1 MAMKKYRKY
10 ELIYL
15 IQSEA
20 TDEERQKI
28 HDRVEHVI
36 EEGEAWLIS
45 REDWGKRKLA
55 YEINKQNKAYYSY
68 LTFVAA
74 PGLTAEIERVLRM
87 QDNCIRFI
95 TIRLE
100 DNITEDRIPA
110 MIAPSTPE
118 ASPEASEEVSNG

>member
-1 MAMKKYRKY
+1 MKKYRKY